1 MPMPPQQ
8 VLFGRQQKEASERKT
23 AAMNAARDALA
34 GVGQKAKRGEHGEHD
49 GDVSPNKPLQML
61 QVCDLVGLRVVF
73 CCVVCRACVLRWF
86 VGFRGRS
93 VVSSVR
99 EQAACCLSV
108 CLSLPLG
115 SVYV

>member
-1 MPMPPQQ
+1 MKTTFLPALFPRVNPPFRRPQQ

-61 QVCDLVGLRVVF
+61 QVCVAMTRRRPGLWL
-73 CCVVCRACVLRWF
+73 CGRACVWAVPLD
-86 VGFRGRS
+86 
-93 VVSSVR
+93 
-99 EQAACCLSV
+99 AAA
-108 CLSLPLG
+108 PG
-115 SVYV
+115 